1 MIGLKEIFPANTL
14 EQWLDRLKKDLKSE
28 DLHELKKIDS
38 IEEIE
43 VNSYGHQ
50 DLVDVLPLSPGQ
62 FPYTRGLTS
71 QSNSWKNAFYI
82 RVKDCK
88 ESNEK
93 ALEVLMKGIDA
104 LVFEL
109 TETSEDLDLLIKSIE
124 LPYIHT
130 TFVPRN
136 LDQLRWILN
145 GPAKISKTTISISI
159 DLVEEEIFRNE
170 LSGIAEQIKEDQLPI
185 FLADG
190 FKIQQCGASI
200 PQELA
205 YLIASGNDYLQQLLK
220 NGLTIDVALACIH
233 FRVGIGSGYFEEI
246 AKIRALRLLWSNIVK
261 QYDPIH
267 SCSYNCRIT
276 AQTGSMNKSA
286 KDPNTNLLRQTTEAM
301 SAIVGGVDQ
310 LLVQPFD
317 ADTKNGTSTLSE
329 RMAINLSLIL
339 REESYLHAVIDPSGG
354 SYTIEDLT
362 DKLAEKAWLLFQDM
376 DSEGGITASA
386 CREKFIRQVKEKA
399 VARMELVKNK
409 TKTLIGINKF
419 PNPAPEENSFENYG
433 SYLGL
438 TMINFERDI

>member
-28 DLHELKKIDS
+28 DLHELNRIDS

-43 VNSYGHQ
+43 VNSYGHK
-50 DLVDVLPLSPGQ
+50 DLVDILPLSPGQ
-62 FPYTRGLTS
+62 FPYTRGLTI

-82 RVKDCK
+82 LVKDCK

-93 ALEVLMKGIDA
+93 ALEVLMKGVDA

-109 TETSEDLDLLIKSIE
+109 TETSQDLDLLIKSIE
-124 LPYIHT
+124 LPYIHM
-130 TFVPRN
+130 TFIPRN
-136 LDQLRWILN
+136 LEQLRWILN
-145 GPAKISKTTISISI
+145 GPGKTSKSTISISI
-159 DLVEEEIFRNE
+159 DLVEKEIFRNE
-170 LSGIAEQIKEDQLPI
+170 FRTIAEQIKEHQLPI

-200 PQELA
+200 SQELA
-205 YLIASGNDYLQQLLK
+205 YLMACGNDYLQRLL
-220 NGLTIDVALACIH
+220 NHGLTIDEAAACIH

-246 AKIRALRLLWSNIVK
+246 AKIRALRLLWSNVVK

-301 SAIVGGVDQ
+301 SATVGGIDQ
-310 LLVQPFD
+310 LVVLPFD
-317 ADTKNGTSTLSE
+317 FDTTKGSSTLSE

-339 REESYLHAVIDPSGG
+339 REESYLHAVIDPAGG

-376 DSEGGITASA
+376 DSEGGIIAPV

-399 VARMELVKNK
+399 VERMELVKNK
-409 TKTLIGINKF
+409 TKTLIGVNKF
-419 PNPAPEENSFENYG
+419 PNPADEENSFENYG